1 MTDLC
6 VRAVLLCISR
16 GEMYTPVCVCV
27 RERGR
32 ERGRG
37 REKERGRERGQRER
51 ERDFCSGTTEVFPTS
66 TPSLPSSSVIQE

>member
-51 ERDFCSGTTEVFPTS
+51 ERETFAQGLQKYSQRPHHLFLVA
-66 TPSLPSSSVIQE
+66 Q